1 MDFIATTATDDDVQ
15 NVQNAFFKRTIFVI
29 IRINLFY
36 YQNNLV

>member
-15 NVQNAFFKRTIFVI
+15 NVDAFFKRTIFVI